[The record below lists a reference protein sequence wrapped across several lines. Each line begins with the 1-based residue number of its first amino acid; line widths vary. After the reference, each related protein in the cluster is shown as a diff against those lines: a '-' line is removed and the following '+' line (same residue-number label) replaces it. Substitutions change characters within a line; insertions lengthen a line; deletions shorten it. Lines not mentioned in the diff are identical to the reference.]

1 MANIKTAIKR
11 IKTTKRIRLKN
22 LEYLGKIKKALKA
35 AIKTKSPA
43 DIKTAIKSIDKAA
56 SKNVVHKNYASRK
69 KSRLMKLI
77 SLSK

>member
-1 MANIKTAIKR
+1 MANIKSAIKR
-11 IKTTKRIRLKN
+11 IKTTKRNRLKN